1 VLGRIGTE
9 VMLRG
14 LEAAG
19 PDLTTEN
26 FLAAMETLNYSD
38 PVTGVN
44 VLINAEKHGATSGIV
59 LSQVRDGRWSTIDV
73 LE

>member
-1 VLGRIGTE
+1 
-9 VMLRG
+9 
-14 LEAAG
+14 
-19 PDLTTEN
+19 
-26 FLAAMETLNYSD
+26 
-38 PVTGVN
+38 VTGVN